1 MGDQAEISHPLGA
14 EMRYCCPM
22 RKLTKP
28 SPTESPLPFEL
39 DPQPTEETLTAL
51 GGIPLVVQAFRSLGL
66 PQSVREH
73 VRVKERERGYDE
85 ATFVESFVILNAAG
99 GECPEDFKRLRQD
112 PGLAE
117 LVGHELPSPAAALQ
131 FLYGF
136 HEQEKI
142 EAAKQRRLPQ
152 QIAFIPEETLPLEG
166 LGRVNRD
173 LVQRCGGRCPDQR
186 IATVDQDATIIESH
200 KRQALATYEGVR
212 GYQPMLAVWA
222 ETGLVLAD
230 QFRDGN
236 VPAMMEPLEVAQR
249 AFAALPSTVKEHY
262 YRGDSACHESDLM
275 NWLRNEQRAG
285 GPCGRIG
292 FAISARMSEALHAAI
307 EAIPEKEWAP
317 YGESHPTEIR
327 ECAEV
332 PFVPSEKSEKKETQ
346 PLRYVAIRIRNKQ
359 GELFDDG
366 SRARHFAVLSNRWE
380 LTAARLIEWHREK
393 AGTVEL
399 VNDVL
404 KNDLGAG
411 VLPSKYFGANA
422 AWLRLAA
429 LSHNVLTA
437 LKRLALPPEL
447 LTARPKRL
455 RFLIFS
461 TPGRLVHHARRLL
474 LRLAALAESVV
485 AYGEG
490 LRLLPLPS

>member
-1 MGDQAEISHPLGA
+1 
-14 EMRYCCPM
+14 M

-39 DPQPTEETLTAL
+39 DPEPTEETLTAL

-66 PQSVREH
+66 PQSVKEH

-142 EAAKQRRLPQ
+142 EEAKQRRLPQ
-152 QIAFIPEETLPLEG
+152 QIAFIPDETLPLEG

-173 LVQRCGGRCPDQR
+173 LVQRCGERCPDQR

-200 KRQALATYEGVR
+200 KREALPTYEGVR

-249 AFAALPSTVKEHY
+249 ALAALPSTVQEYY
-262 YRGDSACHESDLM
+262 YRGDSACHESGLV
-275 NWLRNEQRAG
+275 NWLRDEQRPG
-285 GPCGRIG
+285 GPQGRIG
-292 FAISARMSEALHAAI
+292 FAISARMSEALQAAI
-307 EAIPEKEWAP
+307 EAVPESEWAS
-317 YGESHPTEIR
+317 YGEPHPTETR
-327 ECAEV
+327 QCADV
-332 PFVPSEKSEKKETQ
+332 PFVPSEKSEKKDTQ
-346 PLRYVAIRIRNKQ
+346 PLRYVAIRIGKRQ
-359 GELFDDG
+359 GELFEDG
-366 SRARHFAVLSNRWE
+366 SRVRHFAVLSNRWE
-380 LTAARLIEWHREK
+380 LKAARLIEWHREK

-429 LSHNVLTA
+429 ISHNVLTA

-455 RFLIFS
+455 RFLIFN

-474 LRLAALAESVV
+474 LRLAALAEGLA
-485 AYGEG
+485 AYAEG